1 MDRGSPLSLHGPT
14 PSSPFPPC
22 PAAEDAF
29 FPSSSKPR
37 KGQGASAPRP
47 HPPPRNCSG
56 TRTHTHAGPGSMA
69 IRSTPT
75 GTLPTCASRN
85 TSAQEPRSCVRDRP
99 RPQLC
104 PHGCDASRSTRSHP
118 ARGFPGVIRLSPEE
132 SGPPRDSGSA
142 TRPPALCLALPSK
155 ARGGRPTV
163 PLSGDR
169 SALTRESAA
178 RPAGRCSEP
187 ATSFPH
193 REPWEPRREV
203 AGRRRCRQRGS
214 AAWPSPWFGAAG
226 GGW

>member
-1 MDRGSPLSLHGPT
+1 MPLPRLRVFNGLQRGGGRTKWTEAPHSHSTVPRRPARFHPAWRRKI
-14 PSSPFPPC
+14 PFPR
-22 PAAEDAF
+22 
-29 FPSSSKPR
+29 SSKPR

-56 TRTHTHAGPGSMA
+56 TRTHTHAGPGSA
-69 IRSTPT
+69 AVRSTPT
-75 GTLPTCASRN
+75 GTLPTCSSRN

-118 ARGFPGVIRLSPEE
+118 ARGFSGVIRLSSEE

-142 TRPPALCLALPSK
+142 TRLPALCLALPSK
-155 ARGGRPTV
+155 ARGGTPTV

-187 ATSFPH
+187 ATSFQH
-193 REPWEPRREV
+193 REPREPGREV
-203 AGRRRCRQRGS
+203 AGRRRCR
-214 AAWPSPWFGAAG
+214 
-226 GGW
+226 